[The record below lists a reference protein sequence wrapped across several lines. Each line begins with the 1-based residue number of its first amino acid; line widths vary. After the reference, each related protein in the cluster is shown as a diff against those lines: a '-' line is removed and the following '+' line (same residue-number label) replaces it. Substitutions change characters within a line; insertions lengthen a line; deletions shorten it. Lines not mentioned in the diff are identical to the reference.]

1 MIPSTA
7 ESARKKILYLS
18 PVLNFPAKGGNFI
31 RVKNSIKTLS
41 KLGEL
46 GIVPT
51 EDLLSQE
58 AEAFFNNFGTFY
70 KLKTLEYI
78 PRKFRERVYYWASRR
93 INKICYPQ
101 INICLRERKKFE
113 EIEKIIT
120 NLQPD
125 LLWLGF
131 ANISYPLFL
140 FLTSKFNIPIVF
152 DTDSVWSLY
161 LERCGNFLENP
172 KQKRSFIR
180 SAKKFRKYETNII
193 PKAQWITA
201 VSELEKLYYQDLG
214 IAKEKV
220 FLFSNAVDF
229 EDYPN
234 LKPNTKADPDAN
246 RLFIGGSFW
255 PNSPMSVSCHW
266 FLESVWPDL
275 KRANPDFKLVIAG
288 RNAEKEIKIRDSDIT
303 VISDPNDINPILRS
317 CQIAVVPTLCEAGTR
332 LKILEAGAVGLPV
345 VSTRLGAEGLSIESE
360 NHFLL
365 ADSSKEMVAQIL
377 RLQKSKELRDNISRN
392 LHLWVKEN
400 GSVDTQKKEAMS
412 ILKAIEGA
420 LS

>member
-58 AEAFFNNFGTFY
+58 AEAFFNNFGTVY
-70 KLKTLEYI
+70 KLKNLEYV
-78 PRKFRERVYYWASRR
+78 PRNLWERVCYWSSRR
-93 INKICYPQ
+93 INKMFFPG
-101 INICLRERKKFE
+101 INICLRERRKFQ
-113 EIEKIIT
+113 EIESIIT
-120 NLQPD
+120 KFKPNI
-125 LLWLGF
+125 LWLGF

-140 FLTSKFNIPIVF
+140 FLTSKFDIPIVF

-161 LERCGNFLENP
+161 LERCAIFSENS
-172 KQKRSFIR
+172 KKKRSFIR

-234 LKPNTKADPDAN
+234 LKPNTKRP
-246 RLFIGGSFW
+246 RK
-255 PNSPMSVSCHW
+255 
-266 FLESVWPDL
+266 
-275 KRANPDFKLVIAG
+275 KR
-288 RNAEKEIKIRDSDIT
+288 
-303 VISDPNDINPILRS
+303 
-317 CQIAVVPTLCEAGTR
+317 
-332 LKILEAGAVGLPV
+332 
-345 VSTRLGAEGLSIESE
+345 
-360 NHFLL
+360 
-365 ADSSKEMVAQIL
+365 
-377 RLQKSKELRDNISRN
+377 
-392 LHLWVKEN
+392 
-400 GSVDTQKKEAMS
+400 
-412 ILKAIEGA
+412 
-420 LS
+420 